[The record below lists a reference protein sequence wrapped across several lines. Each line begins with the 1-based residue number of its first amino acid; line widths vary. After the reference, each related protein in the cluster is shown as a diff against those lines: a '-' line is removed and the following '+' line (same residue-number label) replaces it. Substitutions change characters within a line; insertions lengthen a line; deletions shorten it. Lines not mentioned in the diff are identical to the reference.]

1 MRQAA
6 AVFATLTF
14 VGLIGSTASAQEPA
28 GLKQRLALI
37 FQAHQAARDRYH
49 EGLKGK
55 TTAEATKP
63 AIDEYHEAVSRNTDA
78 VLDLVRAHPKD
89 PAVVEGLR
97 FVIDTARAGPG
108 DQAYLAMEILLR
120 DHVLDP
126 AIGDVCARMFYFSD
140 APIAETLIRTVI
152 EKNPSRDVR
161 GSATHTL
168 AFYLKLQ
175 ASRVRRVRENP
186 ALIEESV
193 AGRTRNAEWRS
204 IKNIDPTLLDREVEG
219 LLERVIGE
227 FADLKINDDPRP
239 LGVIAQGELFAIRN
253 LAVGKVAPEIRGQ
266 DHLGKAFS
274 LNDYRGKVVVLTF
287 SGNWCGPCVAM
298 YPDERELVSK
308 LKHRPFAMLSV
319 NTDETVET
327 LRKSIES
334 GDVTWR
340 CWWES
345 GTSGPITT
353 EWGISGFPS
362 IFVLDP
368 SGVIRF
374 KDLRG
379 EDLKRAVMQLLDEP
393 GRPNP
398 PSSVQ

>member
-1 MRQAA
+1 
-6 AVFATLTF
+6 
-14 VGLIGSTASAQEPA
+14 
-28 GLKQRLALI
+28 
-37 FQAHQAARDRYH
+37 
-49 EGLKGK
+49 
-55 TTAEATKP
+55 
-63 AIDEYHEAVSRNTDA
+63 
-78 VLDLVRAHPKD
+78 
-89 PAVVEGLR
+89 
-97 FVIDTARAGPG
+97 
-108 DQAYLAMEILLR
+108 
-120 DHVLDP
+120 
-126 AIGDVCARMFYFSD
+126 
-140 APIAETLIRTVI
+140 
-152 EKNPSRDVR
+152 
-161 GSATHTL
+161 L

-287 SGNWCGPCVAM
+287 S
-298 YPDERELVSK
+298 
-308 LKHRPFAMLSV
+308 V